1 MIVLMLTFSA
11 GAAAQS
17 VGSTWTDLGVEFAGG
32 ETDSSADIVGD
43 TYVLPSSGLEVVIGE
58 GVDASDPTETDVQ
71 DQIIVSTSDGIGA
84 VAAIPAIG
92 FPART
97 LEAYVG
103 GFGESMDSV
112 EELDLQESRGLAT
125 GVYRVVSG
133 GAVQYMVI
141 SVNAEVSP
149 GNHVIEVVVAGANAL
164 EPLFEDLSANV
175 SIDGVAMFADLDV
188 EHALEIV
195 AADDSV

>member
-1 MIVLMLTFSA
+1 MLIFAT
-11 GAAAQS
+11 GASAQS
-17 VGSTWTDLGVEFAGG
+17 SGSSWIDLGVEFAGG
-32 ETDSSADIVGD
+32 ESETSTNIVGD
-43 TYVLPSSGLEVVIGE
+43 TYVLPSSGLEVVIGP
-58 GVDASDPTETDVQ
+58 GVEASDPTGTDVE
-71 DQIIVSTSDGIGA
+71 DQIIVSTNDGIGA

-112 EELDLQESRGLAT
+112 EELDMQESRELAT
-125 GVYRVVSG
+125 GIYRVESDGV
-133 GAVQYMVI
+133 VQYMVI

-149 GNHVIEVVVAGANAL
+149 GNHVIEVVVSDANGL
-164 EPLFEDLSANV
+164 ESMFEDLGANI
-175 SIDGVAMFADLDV
+175 SIDGVPMFSDFDT

-195 AADDSV
+195 ATDDAV